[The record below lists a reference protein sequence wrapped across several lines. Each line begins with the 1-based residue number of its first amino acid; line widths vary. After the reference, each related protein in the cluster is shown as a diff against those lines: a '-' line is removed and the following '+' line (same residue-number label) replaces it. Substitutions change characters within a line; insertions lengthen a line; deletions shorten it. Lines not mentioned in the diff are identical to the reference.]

1 MLLHG
6 ESVHSVS
13 LTYFLI
19 FCMLFFLSSSV
30 FVSFVVVS
38 LFFFRLLAFFW
49 FLFALSWR
57 GV

>member
-6 ESVHSVS
+6 ESVHCVS

-38 LFFFRLLAFFW
+38 LFFFRLLVFFW
-49 FLFALSWR
+49 FMFALSWR